1 MRESYEGY
9 YLIVFL
15 VLFVLVAKLSQ
26 TAEVKFPRFLGRK
39 GFFPVREE
47 RIFARFK
54 KWHVGSIV

>member
-26 TAEVKFPRFLGRK
+26 PTEVKFPRFLGRK

-47 RIFARFK
+47 RSFACFK